1 MWSRNLTIA
10 RSTCLDACIKSD
22 TRFVLPNREPRAHRR
37 AGAAKRAAQQ
47 IREEFEDRALLLTT
61 PASVNWR
68 TGGISDPIDVT
79 ASSDPV
85 WVIDCAAGSALIT
98 NEIEA
103 PRLEHD
109 FRVASLGWDVLS
121 VPWFDDESRVT
132 RACEYANV
140 GPTALLSDSPSIG
153 HNVKDELTRA
163 RLVLSDAEQEDLR
176 DLGIVAGI
184 ALGAGMD
191 AWRPGITTDFEVASA
206 ISAAL
211 ESEGARAVCLIT
223 GGDDRLRSFR
233 HPLAVGDVV
242 NDALMA
248 VVVAKRAGMHVA
260 ATRLCTRNADD
271 EIVTLMKSLGS
282 INDAILET
290 SLPGGT
296 WGDTMI
302 ALALAYDDAGYHDAW
317 REHFQGG
324 PIGFEQR
331 EFELAPTQ
339 NNSPFWS
346 VERRAGTAVAWNP
359 SLRGGAKIEETYLIG
374 EGFELLTATPSWPL
388 AEGPH
393 GSLRSAVKVL

>member
-1 MWSRNLTIA
+1 
-10 RSTCLDACIKSD
+10 LDACINSD
-22 TRFVLPNREPRAHRR
+22 TRFVLPNREPRVRRR
-37 AGAAKRAAQQ
+37 ADAAKRVTQQ

-68 TGGISDPIDVT
+68 TGGLSDPIDVT
-79 ASSDPV
+79 SSSDPV
-85 WVIDCAAGSALIT
+85 WVIETNTGSALIT

-109 FRVASLGWDVLS
+109 FRVSALGWEVLT
-121 VPWFDDESRVT
+121 VPWFDDEARLA

-140 GPTALLSDSPSIG
+140 ERPGLLSDTTDVG
-153 HNVKDELTRA
+153 HNVKDVLTRA
-163 RLVLSDAEQEDLR
+163 RLVLNEAEREDLR
-176 DLGIVAGI
+176 DLGTLAGT
-184 ALGAGMD
+184 ALGVGMD

-211 ESEGARAVCLIT
+211 ESEGARAVCLIV
-223 GGDDRLRSFR
+223 GGDDRLRAFR

-242 NDALMA
+242 KDALMA

-260 ATRLCTRNADD
+260 ATRLCTRSADD

-282 INDAILET
+282 INDAIVEA

-302 ALALAYDDAGYHDAW
+302 ALALAYDDAGYHGAW

-339 NNSPFWS
+339 FDSPFWS

-374 EGFELLTATPSWPL
+374 RESLELLTATPSWPL
-388 AEGPH
+388 VDGPH

>member
-1 MWSRNLTIA
+1 
-10 RSTCLDACIKSD
+10 LDACIKSD
-22 TRFVLPNREPRAHRR
+22 TRFVLPNREPRVQRR
-37 AGAAKRAAQQ
+37 ADASQRVTRQL
-47 IREEFEDRALLLTT
+47 REEFENRALLLTT

-68 TGGISDPIDVT
+68 TGGLSDPIDVT
-79 ASSDPV
+79 TSSDPV
-85 WVIDCAAGSALIT
+85 WVIDGSAGSALIT

-103 PRLEHD
+103 PRLERD
-109 FRVASLGWDVLS
+109 FRVTELGWDLLT
-121 VPWFDDESRVT
+121 VPWFDDDARLT

-140 GPTALLSDSPSIG
+140 APLALLSDADGIG
-153 HNVKDELTRA
+153 RNVKDELTRA
-163 RLVLSDAEQEDLR
+163 RLVLSDAERDDLR
-176 DLGIVAGI
+176 DLGALVGR
-184 ALGAGMD
+184 ALGAGVE
-191 AWRPGITTDFEVASA
+191 AWRPGVTTDFEVASV

-211 ESEGARAVCLIT
+211 ESEGARAVCLIV

-242 NDALMA
+242 SDALMA
-248 VVVAKRAGMHVA
+248 VVVAKRAGLHVA
-260 ATRLCTRNADD
+260 ATRLCTRSADD

-282 INDAILET
+282 INDQIMDA

-339 NNSPFWS
+339 IDSPFWS

-374 EGFELLTATPSWPL
+374 ECFELLTATPTWPL
-388 AEGPH
+388 VEGPH